1 MMDQIAA
8 MSPPERVGE
17 AMKRSLPFL
26 GPQARA
32 EVEGLLTPESL
43 AAIAAVLGVW
53 VGSHFVGVGE
63 IVDIVLLVVGV
74 AVIGLAVFDGI
85 EELLAFGSGALK
97 ATTDAELDT
106 AARHFAKAVSI
117 LGVQTVLAVLFRGV
131 PKTWRGGRINPGAPP
146 RFATG
151 RVSRPPLRSSR
162 AMPAGDG
169 STRVWGDITISRLGS
184 KTDRRLVALH
194 EAVHRALT
202 PRLSVLRQ
210 FRVGGRAASY
220 ARSPL
225 SKYLEEAL
233 AETVAQVGVNGIRS
247 VFTGISFPV
256 TNGYVTL
263 LRKGV
268 SGGRILYPVIPE
280 LSGLVVGGFLLG
292 GDSYEIRFSAGLP
305 VPNQAAAQ

>member
-1 MMDQIAA
+1 MDQIATMTSA
-8 MSPPERVGE
+8 EKVGE

-26 GPQARA
+26 GPQARTEIEA
-32 EVEGLLTPESL
+32 LLTPESL
-43 AAIAAVLGVW
+43 TAIAAVLGVW
-53 VGSHFVGVGE
+53 VGSHFVGIGE
-63 IVDIVLLVVGV
+63 IVDIVLLAVGV

-85 EELLAFGSGALK
+85 EELLAFASGALE
-97 ATTDAELDT
+97 AQSDAELDV
-106 AARHFAKAVSI
+106 AARHFAKATAI
-117 LGVQTVLAVLFRGV
+117 LGVQAVLAVLFRGI
-131 PKTWRGGRINPGAPP
+131 PKTWRGGRMNPGAPP
-146 RFATG
+146 SFAKG

-162 AMPAGDG
+162 TMPAGDG
-169 STRVWGDITISRLGS
+169 ATRVWGDITISRLGS

-202 PRLSVLRQ
+202 PKLNVLRQ

-280 LSGLVVGGFLLG
+280 FSGLVVGGFLLG
-292 GDSYEIRFSAGLP
+292 GESYEIRFSATPP
-305 VPNQAAAQ
+305 VPDQAAAQ